1 MATENDIKA
10 LEKIVE
16 KLDDSIEKLTEV
28 NNNIGKLLAVHEERM
43 NNIEKD
49 TDRNVEDIRDLH
61 DKINDFA
68 KTCCDKIDAL
78 EDSIDR
84 KMKQQAESA
93 TAQHKEIQVG
103 VENKIDKL
111 SVRLRALEQW
121 KYLIVGGAL
130 VVGYLA
136 KYYIG

>member
-1 MATENDIKA
+1 MATEADIKA

-61 DKINDFA
+61 TKINEFGKEMLKRMDALDASFDTKMKSQA
-68 KTCCDKIDAL
+68 ETATKQHNEIQTNVERKIDL
-78 EDSIDR
+78 LGD
-84 KMKQQAESA
+84 
-93 TAQHKEIQVG
+93 
-103 VENKIDKL
+103 
-111 SVRLRALEQW
+111 RLRVLEQW
-121 KYLIVGGAL
+121 KYFVIGAAA
-130 VVGYLA
+130 VIGYLV
-136 KYYIG
+136 KYLMG

>member
-1 MATENDIKA
+1 MATEADIKA

-61 DKINDFA
+61 DKINAFSQ
-68 KTCCDKIDAL
+68 TMSDKIDAL
-78 EDSIDR
+78 DASIDT
-84 KMKQQAESA
+84 KMKNQAESA
-93 TAQHKEIQVG
+93 TRQHKEIQFG
-103 VENKIDKL
+103 VENKIDDL
-111 SVRLRALEQW
+111 GTRLRALEQW
-121 KYLIVGGAL
+121 KYLVVGGAL

-136 KYYIG
+136 KYYMG

>member
-1 MATENDIKA
+1 MATEADIKA

-61 DKINDFA
+61 TKINEFGKEMLKRMDALDDSFDTKMKSQA
-68 KTCCDKIDAL
+68 ETATKQHNEIQTNVERKIDL
-78 EDSIDR
+78 LGD
-84 KMKQQAESA
+84 
-93 TAQHKEIQVG
+93 
-103 VENKIDKL
+103 
-111 SVRLRALEQW
+111 RLRVLEQW
-121 KYLIVGGAL
+121 KYFVIGAAA
-130 VVGYLA
+130 VIGYLV
-136 KYYIG
+136 KYLMG